1 MSVILLQKF
10 ERSSVSVTFL
20 HTALQRRQPRGQ
32 RSFRRM
38 AGDDGFA
45 DAYDAGAQVLGPD
58 ALQADPRAF
67 QHQVEL
73 TGEQFRLR
81 EAGAA
86 AKLREPLALRRLEGF
101 DDAPRRVLFFGQLDR
116 GIRVGAAAITAANHV
131 LGHVLDPRMELGERI
146 ARVLG
151 LETFPQGFG
160 PLGLSS
166 QIFGYEGVFRRKMP
180 VKRHL
185 VGAGRLRD
193 GVYADRPN
201 PMPIKQLV
209 RRLED
214 AFARRHRRVSVSMGP
229 PKFMFLPLDRLGCYR

>member
-10 ERSSVSVTFL
+10 QRSSVSVTFL

-86 AKLREPLALRRLEGF
+86 AKLAQSLALRPFERF
-101 DDAPRRVLFFGQLDR
+101 DHRTRRMLLLGKLYR
-116 GIRVGAAAITAANHV
+116 GIRVSAASVPAANHV
-131 LGHVLDPRMELGERI
+131 FGHVLDP
-146 ARVLG
+146 
-151 LETFPQGFG
+151 
-160 PLGLSS
+160 
-166 QIFGYEGVFRRKMP
+166 
-180 VKRHL
+180 
-185 VGAGRLRD
+185 
-193 GVYADRPN
+193 
-201 PMPIKQLV
+201 
-209 RRLED
+209 
-214 AFARRHRRVSVSMGP
+214 SM
-229 PKFMFLPLDRLGCYR
+229 